1 MGEVRAIYSSFL
13 LNHSDEYLRLVWSGV
28 LPREKLLKDFEFF
41 PKDHPNRKLIFYE
54 VFKLFL
60 ENRDHTSAALLLS
73 KEYSLSFEQS
83 MRVVLS
89 DHKEVKFPVVA
100 RESSDVRRALVFNS
114 NLKFCNSSE
123 HTPKLRIIEKLVG
136 FELSVL
142 FDGDFCGDSFMLA
155 VAVGALSKNL
165 PNHVAFS
172 GCLDERG
179 NVVSAENLERKF
191 EVCSKHGL
199 ELLTAFDAQNF
210 RELVDFFNS
219 REHHVPVY
227 LCYKHSERVEDRGW
241 EELKTTV
248 ESSFSTKSLDLY
260 RKIYR
265 VEMFHRRH
273 MLREDEYDSELRRAF
288 ETLQMVFQSG
298 GVPHLAINGPAS
310 FAMALGIVV
319 GAKRR
324 IAVYHYQGG
333 YHLVLD
339 LASPENLRK
348 IKALKREEELELLEY
363 ELLGDGEE
371 VAFVIHLASHDPL
384 PQVKEFLKNRD
395 MLIVYVRSK
404 QPGMLKIGDWT
415 EYVSELFSITQIVKR
430 RRAYRGASFF
440 LSCPVAI
447 AFGFG
452 IAFGD
457 YAPGFVYQYDQVSSR
472 YIPIFRIERISQTV
486 LSNQGNLVR

>member
-1 MGEVRAIYSSFL
+1 MDNYHHSFFL
-13 LNHSDEYLRLVWSGV
+13 ATDPYEYLRLVRRRV
-28 LPREKLLKDFEFF
+28 LSREKLLKDFELL
-41 PKDHPNRKLIFYE
+41 PKDQPNRKLIFYE

-60 ENRDHTSAALLLS
+60 ENRDHANAALLLS

-89 DHKEVKFPVVA
+89 DHKEVKFPVVGG
-100 RESSDVRRALVFNS
+100 ESSDVRRALVFNS
-114 NLKFCNSSE
+114 NLEFCNLTE
-123 HTPKLRIIEKLVG
+123 HTPKLRIIERLVG

-172 GCLDERG
+172 GCLDEHG
-179 NVVSAENLERKF
+179 NVALAESLERKLR
-191 EVCSKHGL
+191 VCSEQGL
-199 ELLTAFDAQNF
+199 ELLTGLDVRNF
-210 RELVDFFNS
+210 RDLVDFFDT
-219 REHHVPVY
+219 REHQVPVY

-241 EELKTTV
+241 EELRETV
-248 ESSFSTKSLDLY
+248 ERSFPSKSLELY

-273 MLREDEYDSELRRAF
+273 MLQENEYASELRRAF
-288 ETLQMVFQSG
+288 ETLQVVFQSG

-310 FAMALGIVV
+310 FAMALGIAV

-339 LASPENLRK
+339 LTGPEKLRK

-371 VAFVIHLASHDPL
+371 AAFVIHLASHDPL
-384 PQVKEFLKNRD
+384 PQVREFLKNRD
-395 MLIVYVRSK
+395 VFIAYVRSK

-415 EYVSELFSITQIVKR
+415 EYVCELFSVTQIVKR

-452 IAFGD
+452 VAFGD
-457 YAPGFVYQYDQVSSR
+457 YASGFVYQYDQASSR
-472 YIPIFRIERISQTV
+472 YVPIFRIEQISQTV
-486 LSNQGNLVR
+486 LSNQGGLVR

>member
-1 MGEVRAIYSSFL
+1 MKVTYHHSFFL
-13 LNHSDEYLRLVWSGV
+13 ANRSDEYLRLVRSGV
-28 LPREKLLKDFEFF
+28 LSREKLLKDFELLS
-41 PKDHPNRKLIFYE
+41 KDHQNRKLIFYE

-60 ENRDHTSAALLLS
+60 QDKDHASAALLLS

-114 NLKFCNSSE
+114 NLEFCDSSE
-123 HTPKLRIIEKLVG
+123 HTPKLRIIERLVG

-165 PNHVAFS
+165 PIHVAFS
-172 GCLDERG
+172 GCLDEHG
-179 NVVSAENLERKF
+179 NVGLVENLERKF

-219 REHHVPVY
+219 REHHVPMY

-248 ESSFSTKSLDLY
+248 ESSFPTKSLDLY
-260 RKIYR
+260 RKIHR
-265 VEMFHRRH
+265 VEMIHRRH
-273 MLREDEYDSELRRAF
+273 MLREDEYASELRRAF
-288 ETLQMVFQSG
+288 ETLQVVFQSG

-339 LASPENLRK
+339 LTKSENLRK
-348 IKALKREEELELLEY
+348 IKALKREDELKLLEY

-395 MLIVYVRSK
+395 VLIAYVRSK
-404 QPGMLKIGDWT
+404 QLGMLKIGDWT
-415 EYVSELFSITQIVKR
+415 EYVCELFSVTQIVKR
-430 RRAYRGASFF
+430 RRSYRGASFF

-452 IAFGD
+452 MSFGD
-457 YAPGFVYQYDQVSSR
+457 YTNGKIYQYDAASSS
-472 YIPIFRIERISQTV
+472 YVPVFEIEDLSRKV
-486 LSNQGNLVR
+486 LSNF